1 MEDNHEG
8 LNEFKKSD
16 KGMKL
21 SHLELFEIYGN
32 TKF

>member
-16 KGMKL
+16 KGMTTRYEIL
-21 SHLELFEIYGN
+21 PLRRDFEAL
-32 TKF
+32 